1 VVRALTGGK
10 QARKTAAESS
20 APPAASSDQAA
31 KPARAEE
38 SRPRTSITDLAELFE
53 RRPGGIVAAIRQLGL
68 LDHIVADTFPDDYID
83 YLADA
88 FDMLDRGERIT
99 PRQLTAKTAGKQ
111 QSAEAKESPSTR
123 NQPSTSSPP
132 PAPVQQEDN
141 DPTHWRNVEDVLTAL
156 KCTRAALDR
165 LMQADRS
172 SGPRLRSLDSG
183 ELQVHVEFVSHLTM
197 RARRSRLSQ
206 DDWIKHGNLA
216 RIAGVPPQDL
226 TAWLAK
232 NGVNVNPNDN
242 EVRRYPGQAVE
253 YELTYNARVQ
263 KAVLRALDR
272 IKRSTR

>member
-1 VVRALTGGK
+1 
-10 QARKTAAESS
+10 
-20 APPAASSDQAA
+20 
-31 KPARAEE
+31 
-38 SRPRTSITDLAELFE
+38 
-53 RRPGGIVAAIRQLGL
+53 
-68 LDHIVADTFPDDYID
+68 
-83 YLADA
+83 
-88 FDMLDRGERIT
+88 
-99 PRQLTAKTAGKQ
+99 
-111 QSAEAKESPSTR
+111 
-123 NQPSTSSPP
+123 
-132 PAPVQQEDN
+132 
-141 DPTHWRNVEDVLTAL
+141 
-156 KCTRAALDR
+156 
-165 LMQADRS
+165 MQADRS